1 MEKKTNKNNETFDFN
16 AFWDSIDE
24 DKIMNA
30 QTYLLRQLVC
40 SIYAY
45 VCKKQGLTFEQAME
59 FVKDERID
67 ESAKD
72 FTSTMAQ
79 VFAKATLEAIAA
91 SR

>member
-1 MEKKTNKNNETFDFN
+1 MEKETNKINESFDFK
-16 AFWDSIDE
+16 AFYDSLDE
-24 DKIMNA
+24 DEIMNA

-45 VCKKQGLTFEQAME
+45 VCKTQGLTYKQAE
-59 FVKDERID
+59 KFVLNQRID
-67 ESAKD
+67 ESTKD
-72 FTSTMAQ
+72 FTSTMGQ